1 MIVSLPVRF
10 AHGDPAGIAY
20 FPRLF
25 ELVDAAVEEWTA
37 AAVGVARAEMHGPL
51 RLGLPTV
58 DFHAT
63 FAAPCRLGET
73 PEIAVPHGEV
83 GGASVVLTATAT
95 VSAAPPFAVPL
106 KPMLRALETAC
117 PVAWPPAGRARTGG
131 HTHP

>member
-51 RLGLPTV
+51 RPGLPTV
-58 DFHAT
+58 DLHAT

-73 PEIAVPHGEV
+73 LEIAAAHSEV
-83 GGASVVLTATAT
+83 GGASVVLTAHVTVTAGT
-95 VSAAPPFAVPL
+95 RFPVPPNAV
-106 KPMLRALETAC
+106 LRTLETAAHLKAEKRR
-117 PVAWPPAGRARTGG
+117 VGTKRY
-131 HTHP
+131 